1 MERKK
6 YMQVAVPVEL
16 RRLARARA
24 ALRGEPLASWVTRAL
39 ENQLRIEDGVGVAW
53 TVGATTS
60 EFAESADERTS

>member
-39 ENQLRIEDGVGVAW
+39 ENQLRIEDGVGVVVAASG
-53 TVGATTS
+53 V
-60 EFAESADERTS
+60 AECAADERTS